1 MLRYNCVAMATVLK
15 ARGRP
20 REFDVEDALNA
31 GQRMFHAQGYE
42 AVGIA
47 ALTEALGITPPS
59 FYKAFGSKA
68 LYFESILQRYSKSVL
83 ALEDILRPERSAP
96 EALAELLERAARTY
110 GKNPELRGC
119 LVLEAV
125 RGNDSQ
131 EEVMMARRVAEVRRK
146 KIHDFVAAR
155 ENRRAAA
162 AVTDYMVSTMSGL
175 SASAREGM
183 SVPRLLNVA
192 RASSAGVIELLR
204 LDR

>member
-1 MLRYNCVAMATVLK
+1 MATISK
-15 ARGRP
+15 TRGRP
-20 REFDVEDALNA
+20 REFDLEDALNA

-47 ALTEALGITPPS
+47 AITEAIGITPPS

-68 LYFESILQRYSKSVL
+68 LYYESILHRYSKSVL
-83 ALEDILRPERSAP
+83 ALEDILLPGRSAQK
-96 EALAELLERAARTY
+96 ALAELLECAARTY

-131 EEVMMARRVAEVRRK
+131 EEVLAARRVAEVRRK
-146 KIHDFVAAR
+146 QILNFVAR
-155 ENRRAAA
+155 ENRQAAA
-162 AVTDYMVSTMSGL
+162 AVTDYAVSIMSGL

-183 SVPRLLNVA
+183 SIPRLLNVA
-192 RASSAGVIELLR
+192 RAASAGLVNLLQP
-204 LDR
+204 

>member
-1 MLRYNCVAMATVLK
+1 MLRYNCVAMTTVSK
-15 ARGRP
+15 TRGRP
-20 REFDVEDALNA
+20 REFDLEDALNV

-47 ALTEALGITPPS
+47 AITEALGITPPS
-59 FYKAFGSKA
+59 FYKAFGSKV

-83 ALEDILRPERSAP
+83 ALEGILRPERSAP
-96 EALAELLERAARTY
+96 EALAELLEGAARTY

-131 EEVMMARRVAEVRRK
+131 EEVMIARRVAKVRRK
-146 KIHDFVAAR
+146 QILDFVAR
-155 ENRRAAA
+155 ENRQAAVV
-162 AVTDYMVSTMSGL
+162 VTDYMVSVMSGL

-183 SVPRLLNVA
+183 SVARLLNVA
-192 RASSAGVIELLR
+192 RAASAGLLD
-204 LDR
+204 LLHP

>member
-1 MLRYNCVAMATVLK
+1 MPRYNCVAMATVFK
-15 ARGRP
+15 TRGRP
-20 REFDVEDALNA
+20 REFNIEDALNA

-47 ALTEALGITPPS
+47 AITDALGITPPS

-83 ALEDILRPERSAP
+83 ALENILRPERSAA
-96 EALAELLERAARTY
+96 EALAEVLERAARTY
-110 GKNPELRGC
+110 GKGRELRGC

-125 RGNDSQ
+125 RGNDAQ
-131 EEVMMARRVAEVRRK
+131 EAVMIARRVAEVRRK
-146 KIHDFVAAR
+146 QILDFVAR
-155 ENRRAAA
+155 ENRQAAA
-162 AVTDYMVSTMSGL
+162 AVTDYMVSVMSGL

-192 RASSAGVIELLR
+192 RAASAGLADLLR
-204 LDR
+204 L